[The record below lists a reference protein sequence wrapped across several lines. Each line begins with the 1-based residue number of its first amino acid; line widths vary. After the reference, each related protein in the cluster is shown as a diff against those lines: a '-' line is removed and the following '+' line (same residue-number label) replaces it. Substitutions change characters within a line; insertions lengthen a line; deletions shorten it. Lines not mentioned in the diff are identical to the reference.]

1 MRNRSV
7 ALLVL
12 IVAAGCFFAGYSQR
26 SSVST
31 PSSASRKILY
41 YVDPMNPGFRAEKP
55 GLAPCGMALEPVY
68 ADGTQAGP
76 VSAVA
81 GAAPPG
87 VVQVQPGMEQ
97 VIGVRVETVE
107 KAPWSQTIRM
117 PGTVVADEN
126 RVYRITAAT
135 DGWVKKVLPAT
146 TDSHVSKDEILATF
160 YAPEFFSGLKAY
172 LYALRSMKRTAAS
185 GDDASPQMDTNTSNL
200 ENYKVS
206 LRNLGMTE
214 PQLDAIQR
222 TMQGTDNVE
231 IRSPASGFIL
241 NRNVSYGQRF
251 VKGVD
256 LYRIADLSRVWILVD
271 IYDDAALLTK
281 PGMRMAVSS
290 PYLKKPLLA
299 SLSDVPPRFDP
310 ATRTLK
316 LRLAADNPGYA
327 LRPDMFVDVEFKVSM
342 PAALTVPSEAVLDSG
357 LKKSVFVE
365 LSPGRYQP
373 RVVETGR
380 STGDRVEVVKGLA
393 AGERVVVSGNF
404 LLDSESRM
412 KNTGTAAASGTESVD
427 PNCGMLVDQGRA
439 KSAGLES
446 QYGGKVY
453 YFCTKTCKAEFDKSP
468 ATVLAKRARQGIQKE
483 GAGLDMTRM
492 DMGRESPPAAEG
504 KRSGSGGSPKQG
516 RPGGDRKQNMSGSE
530 QQEMSGDDRK
540 QVLSGGGA
548 PKHGMPGGGHH
559 D

>member
-1 MRNRSV
+1 MRNRTV

-12 IVAAGCFFAGYSQR
+12 TVAACCFFAGYSQR
-26 SSVST
+26 S
-31 PSSASRKILY
+31 PGRSSLAATRKVLY
-41 YVDPMNPGFRAEKP
+41 YVDPMNPGFRAEQP
-55 GLAPCGMALEPVY
+55 GLAPCGMPLEPVY
-68 ADGTQAGP
+68 ADGVPAQPGGG
-76 VSAVA
+76 
-81 GAAPPG
+81 GAAGSVPPG
-87 VVQVQPGMEQ
+87 VIQVQPGMAQ
-97 VIGVRVETVE
+97 AIGVRVETVE

-146 TDSHVSKDEILATF
+146 TDSQVKKDQILATF

-172 LYALRSMKRTAAS
+172 LYALRSLKRSAS
-185 GDDASPQMDTNTSNL
+185 SSEEASAQLDTSNSNL

-214 PQLDAIQR
+214 PQLDTIQR

-231 IRSPASGFIL
+231 IRSPATGFIL

-271 IYDDAALLTK
+271 IYDDAALFSK
-281 PGMRMAVSS
+281 PGTRLAVTS
-290 PYLKKPLLA
+290 PYLKKPLYA
-299 SLSDVPPRFDP
+299 SLSDVPPRFDS

-316 LRLAADNPGYA
+316 LRLVADNPGYA
-327 LRPDMFVDVEFKVSM
+327 LRPDMFVDVEFQVAM

-365 LSPGRYQP
+365 LSPGSYQP
-373 RVVETGR
+373 RLVETGR
-380 STGDRVEVVKGLA
+380 ATGDRVEIVKGLA

-412 KNTGTAAASGTESVD
+412 KNTGPAAASGTGSLD
-427 PNCGMLVDQGRA
+427 PSCGMLVDQGRA
-439 KSAGLES
+439 KAAGLES
-446 QYGGKVY
+446 RYGEKNY
-453 YFCTKTCKAEFDKSP
+453 YFCTRTCKDKFDRSP
-468 ATVLAKRARQGIQKE
+468 GRVLDQRAQAGAKKQ
-483 GAGLDMTRM
+483 GAGLDMSGM
-492 DMGRESPPAAEG
+492 DMEHQEPGPAANRKPG
-504 KRSGSGGSPKQG
+504 GSGSSSGRGQG
-516 RPGGDRKQNMSGSE
+516 KPGPS
-530 QQEMSGDDRK
+530 
-540 QVLSGGGA
+540 SGGR
-548 PKHGMPGGGHH
+548 H